1 MKLIIMTKSTFFVEE
16 DKILTTLFEAG
27 LDNLHLYKPGSEPI
41 YSERLLTLLPE
52 DYYHRITV
60 HDHFYLKN
68 EYHLAAIHLEDP
80 SMGVPL
86 GYKGKVG
93 IDCKDLTQL
102 RALKK
107 QANYVFLKNV
117 FDSTTMPSEKASF
130 SLNELRQASR
140 MGLIDKKV
148 YAIGGM
154 CAENIEIARELG
166 FGGVVVSG
174 DIWNR
179 FDIHSEIDYKH
190 IISHFIRL
198 RKAVDG

>member
-1 MKLIIMTKSTFFVEE
+1 MKLVIMTKPTFFVEE
-16 DKILTTLFEAG
+16 DKILSALFDEG
-27 LDNLHLYKPGSEPI
+27 LESLHLKKTGSSPLF
-41 YSERLLTLLPE
+41 SERLLSLLP
-52 DYYHRITV
+52 DYTHSKITV

-148 YAIGGM
+148 YAIGCM

>member
-1 MKLIIMTKSTFFVEE
+1 MTKPTFFVEE
-16 DKILTTLFEAG
+16 DKILSALFDEG
-27 LDNLHLYKPGSEPI
+27 LESLHLKKTGSSPLF
-41 YSERLLTLLPE
+41 SERLLSLLP
-52 DYYHRITV
+52 DYTHSKITV

>member
-1 MKLIIMTKSTFFVEE
+1 MKLVIMTKPTFFVEE
-16 DKILTTLFEAG
+16 DKILSALFDEG
-27 LDNLHLYKPGSEPI
+27 LESLHLKKTGSSPLF
-41 YSERLLTLLPE
+41 SERLLSLLP
-52 DYYHRITV
+52 DYTHSKITV

-102 RALKK
+102 RKK

>member
-1 MKLIIMTKSTFFVEE
+1 
-16 DKILTTLFEAG
+16 
-27 LDNLHLYKPGSEPI
+27 
-41 YSERLLTLLPE
+41 
-52 DYYHRITV
+52 
-60 HDHFYLKN
+60 
-68 EYHLAAIHLEDP
+68 
-80 SMGVPL
+80 MGVPL

>member
-1 MKLIIMTKSTFFVEE
+1 MKLVIMTKPTFFVEE
-16 DKILTTLFEAG
+16 DKILSALFDEG
-27 LDNLHLYKPGSEPI
+27 LESLHLKKPGSSPLF
-41 YSERLLTLLPE
+41 SERLLSLLP
-52 DYYHRITV
+52 DYTHSKITV

-154 CAENIEIARELG
+154 CAENIEIARELV